1 MSAIGHY
8 LEAAGLPTVSI
19 SLIRLHTEKMR
30 PPRALWVP
38 FELGRPLGV
47 PNDAAF
53 QTKVLRAALNLLD
66 RNDGPIIED
75 FTEEAPSSASSAS
88 DEGWTCPVS
97 FPAPV
102 GEETAAAALKRE
114 VASLK
119 PWQALA
125 EERRGRTT
133 YGQSGL
139 AIDAVA
145 DYVAEFASGERSGD
159 PSPLE
164 GVTPAEAFKRLTDD
178 LQAFYQE
185 AATAQP
191 GHGGSH
197 ADVLDWF
204 WGQTKAG
211 KLLLECRDR
220 ASAGDDKRLKFIA
233 ERLLVPHLARARL
246 NL

>member
-8 LEAAGLPTVSI
+8 LERAGLPTVSI
-19 SLIRLHTEKMR
+19 SLVRLHTEKMR

-38 FELGRPLGV
+38 YELGRPLGV

-53 QTKVLRAALNLLD
+53 QTRVLRAALALLE
-66 RNDGPIIED
+66 RTDGPVLADHAED
-75 FTEEAPSSASSAS
+75 APTRAAD
-88 DEGWTCPVS
+88 DEGDAWVCPVS
-97 FPAPV
+97 FPAPA
-102 GEETAAAALKRE
+102 GEETPAAALKRE
-114 VASLK
+114 IASLK

-139 AIDAVA
+139 SIDAAA
-145 DYVAEFASGERSGD
+145 DYVAGFAAGGATD
-159 PSPLE
+159 SPLE
-164 GVTPAEAFKRLTDD
+164 GVAAAEAFKRITHD

-197 ADVLDWF
+197 VDVLDWF
-204 WGQTKAG
+204 WGQTRAG
-211 KLLLECRDR
+211 KLLLACRDR
-220 ASAGDDKRLKFIA
+220 ASAGEDKSLKFIA
-233 ERLLVPHLARARL
+233 DRLLVPQLARARL